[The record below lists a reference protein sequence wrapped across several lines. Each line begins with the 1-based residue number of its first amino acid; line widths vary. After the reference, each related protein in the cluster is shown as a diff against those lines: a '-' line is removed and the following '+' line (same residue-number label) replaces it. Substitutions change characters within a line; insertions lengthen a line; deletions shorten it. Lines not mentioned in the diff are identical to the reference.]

1 MTLLLLGNVVFTVSQ
16 AQPTFLP
23 LSKVTLKEGLSGLFV
38 RKVLQDRYGFMWLG
52 TQYGL
57 TRFDGLNAIQ
67 FNPSSPDPRRSISG
81 SGDVFD
87 LAIANA
93 SNELWAITAY
103 GSLHRIDIVTCSVT
117 GNYPVP
123 AMAAKTEAQWLTCM
137 ELKDQFIYVGSADSA
152 VYRFNI
158 KEKRFDRYIRLSAF
172 GMAGAVN
179 EIFIAP
185 SGVVWI
191 FIKNQGILVM
201 DPALGKKL
209 GALSLSSNYPGVEF
223 TDQVQVGHQL
233 LVTTLQGL
241 KVFSIDT
248 QREIPLEQ
256 WLPGVPD
263 FLRRGELHCIYSDGT
278 SLLIAGNDK
287 LFHLAIPTKQL
298 RQYIFSRNYED
309 KKWLTLTTSIY
320 KTGESIWIG
329 SQYGLAWI
337 RNMHTPFTAYS
348 TSMDGSGTRIDHSI
362 TLASLNDSMAV
373 ACGDDGLYFTNL
385 VTGKIEKRMGNDFY
399 YSAFKGPG
407 NQLIVSGFST
417 GLHVLDLQPKHS
429 GIRSLP
435 AELEPI
441 KNDVLISSTAYK
453 DSLFFMASQ
462 NEKGMY
468 IWDPEN
474 KKLETVSTSTTP
486 ALKSNVIN
494 RLYLDKQE
502 RLWIVCDNSVSIYQ
516 PLTKTISHL
525 ELFNPKTK
533 LPLSII
539 MDVCE
544 SGDSFWLAVY
554 GLGIVELTPDLKV
567 RNIFSSEEGIN
578 NLGIYKVFPFTSG
591 SLIASTNNGLSVVY
605 PGKHKVVNYFDFD
618 GLQSSS
624 FEETSGCL
632 QGKDIL
638 LGGMNGFTRVDPSMI
653 TENKT
658 PPKLFFSD
666 IQVQRAGDKKET
678 FNLFLS
684 RFSIPSD
691 ARQSVIAFSAI
702 NYTYPEKVNLVY
714 RIRELNNT
722 WLPVTSKTSVTL
734 FGLHPGTYHLLV
746 KAANEDGVWSNP
758 IELELTFEP
767 KWFQTWWFKALLALA
782 FIAIVYL
789 IYRLRISQLRKEQLI
804 RTRLASDL
812 HDDLGSTLNSVKVYA
827 NLALMERNS
836 DKYLV
841 QVKDSVQEAI
851 TGIRDMIWVLDDK
864 KDTIEHL
871 ISRVDQFAL
880 PLCEANGMAY
890 KKEIHPDAAHLH
902 LGQEEKR
909 NLYLIFKESVNNAIK
924 YAEANELCITIT
936 ANRGK
941 PVMIISDNGRGFNP
955 SDATE
960 GNGLKNMRFRASQIK
975 YKLDISTEAAGSRI
989 RLEKN

>member
-1 MTLLLLGNVVFTVSQ
+1 
-16 AQPTFLP
+16 
-23 LSKVTLKEGLSGLFV
+23 
-38 RKVLQDRYGFMWLG
+38 
-52 TQYGL
+52 
-57 TRFDGLNAIQ
+57 
-67 FNPSSPDPRRSISG
+67 
-81 SGDVFD
+81 
-87 LAIANA
+87 
-93 SNELWAITAY
+93 
-103 GSLHRIDIVTCSVT
+103 
-117 GNYPVP
+117 
-123 AMAAKTEAQWLTCM
+123 
-137 ELKDQFIYVGSADSA
+137 
-152 VYRFNI
+152 
-158 KEKRFDRYIRLSAF
+158 
-172 GMAGAVN
+172 
-179 EIFIAP
+179 
-185 SGVVWI
+185 
-191 FIKNQGILVM
+191 
-201 DPALGKKL
+201 
-209 GALSLSSNYPGVEF
+209 
-223 TDQVQVGHQL
+223 
-233 LVTTLQGL
+233 
-241 KVFSIDT
+241 
-248 QREIPLEQ
+248 
-256 WLPGVPD
+256 
-263 FLRRGELHCIYSDGT
+263 
-278 SLLIAGNDK
+278 
-287 LFHLAIPTKQL
+287 
-298 RQYIFSRNYED
+298 
-309 KKWLTLTTSIY
+309 
-320 KTGESIWIG
+320 
-329 SQYGLAWI
+329 
-337 RNMHTPFTAYS
+337 
-348 TSMDGSGTRIDHSI
+348 
-362 TLASLNDSMAV
+362 
-373 ACGDDGLYFTNL
+373 
-385 VTGKIEKRMGNDFY
+385 
-399 YSAFKGPG
+399 
-407 NQLIVSGFST
+407 
-417 GLHVLDLQPKHS
+417 
-429 GIRSLP
+429 
-435 AELEPI
+435 
-441 KNDVLISSTAYK
+441 
-453 DSLFFMASQ
+453 
-462 NEKGMY
+462 
-468 IWDPEN
+468 
-474 KKLETVSTSTTP
+474 
-486 ALKSNVIN
+486 
-494 RLYLDKQE
+494 
-502 RLWIVCDNSVSIYQ
+502 
-516 PLTKTISHL
+516 
-525 ELFNPKTK
+525 
-533 LPLSII
+533 
-539 MDVCE
+539 
-544 SGDSFWLAVY
+544 
-554 GLGIVELTPDLKV
+554 
-567 RNIFSSEEGIN
+567 
-578 NLGIYKVFPFTSG
+578 
-591 SLIASTNNGLSVVY
+591 
-605 PGKHKVVNYFDFD
+605 
-618 GLQSSS
+618 
-624 FEETSGCL
+624 
-632 QGKDIL
+632 

-666 IQVQRAGDKKET
+666 IQVQRAGDKKDT